1 MDEFEVS
8 PWNVSGKIDYDKL
21 IERFGTQKLENSLL
35 EELKNLTGDLHLFL
49 RRNVFF
55 SHRDFDKILNDLK
68 NGKGFYLYTGRGPSG
83 PMHLGHL
90 LPFIISK
97 WFQEKFGLNV
107 YIEITDDEKFL
118 HSENLDLNDTY
129 RFSMENALDIISLG
143 FDEDRTF
150 IFLDSEYIR
159 NMYKLSLRVAKK
171 VNYSTVKAVFGFKDS
186 TNIGMLFYPTLQ
198 IVPTFFE
205 NRRCLIPVAIDQ
217 DPYWRIQRDIA
228 ESLGHYKAS
237 VIHSKFLPPLTGIE
251 GKMSSSMPETAIYL
265 NDSPDIVKRKIMKY
279 AFSGGQ
285 ATVEEHRKL
294 GGNTDVDV
302 AFQWLYMMFEEDDR
316 RIKDLEQGYRKGEI
330 LTGEMKS
337 ILIEKINGF
346 LVDFRNRREKYRDRL
361 DRFMYD
367 GKLAEKMWE
376 TFYDR

>member
-205 NRRCLIPVAIDQ
+205 NRRCLIPEAIDQ

-228 ESLGHYKAS
+228 ESLGYYKAS

>member
-8 PWNVSGKIDYDKL
+8 PWNASGKIDYDKL

-205 NRRCLIPVAIDQ
+205 NRRCLIPEAIDQ